1 MRLRRL
7 LRQHLVRGGH
17 EAWQR
22 VFKRRDELAARPAHQ
37 QRTRHVVEKK
47 SAVAKKKA
55 FPAPASSS
63 RGGDDDQDGAAN
75 QLSDATPLYLFVLDY
90 MESK

>member
-1 MRLRRL
+1 
-7 LRQHLVRGGH
+7 
-17 EAWQR
+17 
-22 VFKRRDELAARPAHQ
+22 
-37 QRTRHVVEKK
+37 VEKK

>member
-1 MRLRRL
+1 MA
-7 LRQHLVRGGH
+7 
-17 EAWQR
+17 ENYTT
-22 VFKRRDELAARPAHQ
+22 